1 MHAVASVWVID
12 DDESS
17 RTMLERALRAANM
30 AVDVFDADE
39 PALAALRSKS
49 PDVVVAGRRM
59 FGVPGVE
66 FLRSIHGLRPLL
78 PVVAVTD
85 CGDLHAALSAYEG
98 GAFEYLAKPFD
109 VDQLVALVDRA
120 ARTHAAP
127 AAEQSAA
134 PATPPLLGHAQA
146 MQHVFRAIGRLAR
159 SSITVL
165 ITGESGTGK
174 ELIARALHDCSPR
187 AGRPFIAINTAAI
200 PHELLEAELFGHER
214 TAVTSADA
222 VRRGRFEQAQGAT
235 LFLDEIGDLPQ
246 PLQMRLLCV
255 LAEGEFYRI
264 GGQTPI
270 RADVRVIAAT
280 SQPLAERVASGAF
293 RADLFHRLNVIRIEL
308 PPLRARTEDIP
319 TLLDHYLTVA
329 AREIGAPRKALSPE
343 ALARLVDYEWPG
355 NVRELINLC
364 RRLTVLAP
372 AIEIGGKE
380 VRAELSK
387 AAPRAAPGTEWM
399 RALSEWADANVASGG
414 PAALRR
420 AEPIFERVLMQV
432 ALKRSQGKRQD
443 AARLIGWG
451 RNTFTRKLRIH
462 HMDVD

>member
-1 MHAVASVWVID
+1 
-12 DDESS
+12 
-17 RTMLERALRAANM
+17 MLERALRAAYM
-30 AVDVFDADE
+30 AVNVFDADA

-49 PDVVVAGRRM
+49 PDVMVAGRRM
-59 FGVPGVE
+59 LDVPAVE

-85 CGDLHAALSAYEG
+85 CGDLHAALSAYSG

-109 VDQLVALVDRA
+109 VSQLVALVDRA
-120 ARTHAAP
+120 ARTHVAP
-127 AAEQSAA
+127 AAEQCLA
-134 PATPPLLGHAQA
+134 PATPTLLGHAQA

-174 ELIARALHDCSPR
+174 ELVARALHDCSPR
-187 AGRPFIAINTAAI
+187 AGRPFITINTAAI
-200 PHELLEAELFGHER
+200 PHELLEAELFGHE
-214 TAVTSADA
+214 TGGSMGADA
-222 VRRGRFEQAQGAT
+222 VRRGRFEQAEGTT
-235 LFLDEIGDLPQ
+235 LFLDEIEDMPQ
-246 PLQMRLLCV
+246 PLQMRLLHV
-255 LAEGEFYRI
+255 LADGEFYRV

-308 PPLRARTEDIP
+308 PPLRARTEDVP

-355 NVRELINLC
+355 NVRELVNLC

-387 AAPRAAPGTEWM
+387 AAPRAGPNAEWM
-399 RALSEWADANVASGG
+399 RALSEWADASVASGG
-414 PAALRR
+414 PAALSR

-432 ALKRSQGKRQD
+432 ALKRSQGKRRD

>member
-1 MHAVASVWVID
+1 MYTTASVWVVD

-30 AVDVFDADE
+30 AVDVFDTDE
-39 PALAALRSKS
+39 AALAALRSKS
-49 PDVVVAGRRM
+49 PDVMVVGRRV

-66 FLRSIHGLRPLL
+66 LLRCIHGLRPLL

-98 GAFEYLAKPFD
+98 GAFEYMAKPFD

-127 AAEQSAA
+127 AAEQSPAPAA
-134 PATPPLLGHAQA
+134 PQLLGHAPA

-174 ELIARALHDCSPR
+174 ELVARALHDCSPR
-187 AGRPFIAINTAAI
+187 AGRPFIAINTSAI

-214 TAVTSADA
+214 GAFTGADA

-235 LFLDEIGDLPQ
+235 LFLDEIGDMPQ
-246 PLQMRLLCV
+246 ELQMRLLRV
-255 LAEGEFYRI
+255 LAEGEFYRV

-308 PPLRARTEDIP
+308 PPLRARTEDVP

-329 AREIGAPRKALSPE
+329 AREVGAPRKALSPE

-355 NVRELINLC
+355 NVRELVNLC

-372 AIEIGGKE
+372 AIEIGAKDVWG
-380 VRAELSK
+380 ELPK
-387 AAPRAAPGTEWM
+387 AARRAAPSTAWM
-399 RALSEWADANVASGG
+399 RALSEWADAHVASGRR
-414 PAALRR
+414 AALSQ

-432 ALKRSQGKRQD
+432 ALRRAQGKRQD

-462 HMDVD
+462 HMDAD

>member
-1 MHAVASVWVID
+1 MHTTASVWVTD

-30 AVDVFDADE
+30 AVAVFDADE
-39 PALAALRSKS
+39 PALAALRSRS
-49 PDVVVAGRRM
+49 PDVMVAGRRM
-59 FGVPGVE
+59 FGAPGVQ
-66 FLRSIHGLRPLL
+66 FLRSIRGLRPLL

-85 CGDLHAALSAYEG
+85 CGDLHAAVSAYEG
-98 GAFEYLAKPFD
+98 GAFEYMAKPFD
-109 VDQLVALVDRA
+109 VDQLVALVDWA
-120 ARTHAAP
+120 ARTHVAP
-127 AAEQSAA
+127 AAEQSPGPAA
-134 PATPPLLGHAQA
+134 PQLLGHAPA

-174 ELIARALHDCSPR
+174 EVVARALHACSPR
-187 AGRPFIAINTAAI
+187 AGRPFIAINTSAI
-200 PHELLEAELFGHER
+200 AHELLEAELFGHESGAF
-214 TAVTSADA
+214 TDADA
-222 VRRGRFEQAQGAT
+222 VRRGRFEQAQGGT
-235 LFLDEIGDLPQ
+235 LFLDEIGDMPQ
-246 PLQMRLLCV
+246 PLQMRLLRV
-255 LAEGEFYRI
+255 LAEGEFYRV
-264 GGQTPI
+264 GGRTPI

-280 SQPLAERVASGAF
+280 SRPLAERVASGAF
-293 RADLFHRLNVIRIEL
+293 RTDLFHRLNVIRIEL
-308 PPLRARTEDIP
+308 PPLRARTEDVP

-329 AREIGAPRKALSPE
+329 AREIGGPRKALSPD

-355 NVRELINLC
+355 NVRELVNLC

-372 AIEIGGKE
+372 GVEIGTKD

-387 AAPRAAPGTEWM
+387 AARRAPPSAEWM
-399 RALSEWADANVASGG
+399 RALSEWADAHVASGG
-414 PAALRR
+414 PAALSH

-432 ALKRSQGKRQD
+432 ALKRTQGKRQD

-462 HMDVD
+462 HMDAD